1 MNNIKIFKDS
11 KELPI
16 WNYKRILQTG
26 DFLYMIVGY
35 DGHEAIEYDLKE
47 LENKFNYIQ
56 SQSAFDINEK
66 NEELSVYSSVERN
79 KLQMLVFGGLNDIIS
94 LKQKQEFLC
103 DQLKQEFS
111 LNDLFDLL
119 SEFKIKKSKDLNIQK
134 EIILEK
140 IQKLENHILSDLQKI
155 KTESKDDSE
164 FDIDEQIINVK
175 IGLEMDFD
183 EKTTSLHQYQ
193 IYIKALLKKI
203 EQLNKINAK

>member
-1 MNNIKIFKDS
+1 MNNIKIFKDN

-35 DGHEAIEYDLKE
+35 DGHEEIDYDVKE
-47 LENKFNYIQ
+47 LENKFNDIQ
-56 SQSAFDINEK
+56 SQSAFDINER
-66 NEELSVYSSVERN
+66 NEELSIYSAVEKN
-79 KLQMLVFGGLNDIIS
+79 KLQMLIYGGLVDIIA
-94 LKQKQEFLC
+94 LKQKQEILC
-103 DQLKQEFS
+103 GQLKQDFS

-134 EIILEK
+134 EIILQK
-140 IQKLENHILSDLQKI
+140 IQKLENVILSDLKKI
-155 KTESKDDSE
+155 KTEHQPEGE

-203 EQLNKINAK
+203 EQLNKINA